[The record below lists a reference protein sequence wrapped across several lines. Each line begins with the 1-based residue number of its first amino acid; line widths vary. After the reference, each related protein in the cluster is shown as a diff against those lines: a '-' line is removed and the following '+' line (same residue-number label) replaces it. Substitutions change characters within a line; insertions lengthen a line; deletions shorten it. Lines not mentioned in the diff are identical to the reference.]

1 MFIYVIYD
9 TTAMPDGAL
18 VNEASTELS
27 QDRGVEVQFFAAARS
42 AYGANSAHVEPGSL
56 TEVLQRLVVRA
67 PDLAAVLPRCSFL
80 INGYAVTDSSDEV
93 DHMLTAGDRLDV
105 LPPFAGG

>member
-1 MFIYVIYD
+1 MYD

-18 VNEASTELS
+18 VNESSTELP
-27 QDRGVEVQFFAAARS
+27 QDGVEVQFFAAARS

-56 TEVLQRLVVRA
+56 TDVLQRLVVRA
-67 PDLAAVLPRCSFL
+67 PALAAVLPRCSFL
-80 INGYAVTDSSDEV
+80 INGYAVTDSSDDG